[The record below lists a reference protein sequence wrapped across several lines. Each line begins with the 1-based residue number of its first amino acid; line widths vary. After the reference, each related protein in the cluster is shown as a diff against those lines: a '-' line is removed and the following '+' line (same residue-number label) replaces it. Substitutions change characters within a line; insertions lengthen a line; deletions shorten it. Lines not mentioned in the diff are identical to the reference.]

1 MYAKDFQT
9 GAHGL
14 EREGAK
20 EMEPRLWPTVGTVRR
35 AGGPRV
41 AITPARELWGAAAWA
56 RSMHRSLRWA
66 LAEQSGVGSGPCAPR
81 PRWGRGGGVGGVGD
95 DTVTEPAAGTLVG
108 WVPSTGRAARF
119 TVRAGCAP
127 PELDGREEYSPPLLW
142 FFILGL
148 PNFG

>member
-1 MYAKDFQT
+1 
-9 GAHGL
+9 
-14 EREGAK
+14 
-20 EMEPRLWPTVGTVRR
+20 MEPRLWPTVGTVRR

-56 RSMHRSLRWA
+56 RSMHRSPL
-66 LAEQSGVGSGPCAPR
+66 GSGCRWGQVPRCRGSRGDGPCGPR
-81 PRWGRGGGVGGVGD
+81 PRRERRGGVGGVGD
-95 DTVTEPAAGTLVG
+95 DTVTEPAAGTLPLVG

-119 TVRAGCAP
+119 TVRVGCAP

-148 PNFG
+148 PNFGSPFPFVR